1 MQKKEAPPIIPSK
14 EMFLG
19 SSEATVLLTV
29 YGDYESVETRKLNE
43 IIMEL
48 LTTFDGKIKYSFRH
62 FPLTQLH
69 QRAHKAAEAVIAA
82 GQEGKYWEM
91 HQLALKNPKSLGII
105 SLKSL
110 ARDAG
115 VVNKHFLDDLMN
127 GVYGFNVQDD
137 LREGISLGIKEIPM
151 LYINGELMD
160 KPYTLP
166 RIDKLIREKV
176 KSKKSSP
183 TGKQLKAA

>member
-1 MQKKEAPPIIPSK
+1 MQKKEIAPIIPPK
-14 EMFLG
+14 DMILG
-19 SSEATVLLTV
+19 SPEASVLLTV
-29 YGDYESVETRKLNE
+29 YGDYESIETRKLNE
-43 IIMEL
+43 IVMEL
-48 LTTFDGKIKYSFRH
+48 LTTFNGKLKFSFRH

-91 HQLALKNPKSLGII
+91 HQLVLENPKALGII

-115 VVNKHFLDDLMN
+115 AMNKHFLEQLMN
-127 GVYGFNVQDD
+127 GVYGWNVQED
-137 LREGISLGIKEIPM
+137 LREGISLGIKDIPT
-151 LYINGELMD
+151 LLLNGKLID

-166 RIDKLIREKV
+166 RITKLIQDQLKGP
-176 KSKKSSP
+176 KKGASSN
-183 TGKQLKAA
+183 QLKAA